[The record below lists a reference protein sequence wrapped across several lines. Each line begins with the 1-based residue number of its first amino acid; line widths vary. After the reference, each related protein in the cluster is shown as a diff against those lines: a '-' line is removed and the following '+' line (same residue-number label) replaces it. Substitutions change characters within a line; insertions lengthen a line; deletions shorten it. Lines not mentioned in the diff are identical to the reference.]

1 MKRASFLIACILL
14 LSFVPTASAILS
26 LSNAD
31 VYPSADYL
39 QPGERVNVSA
49 KVEIIPSGAMTFAS
63 GHMLVLSTDME
74 KADWDVRVL
83 VDGIQGAVIQKNT
96 DRLFINGYLL
106 SYPTDRDVSVSIE
119 MVGNAPASMDD
130 MPHTVLRIAE
140 LNNQGVIVGGSE
152 KSIQRIVRPSP
163 VSASPTISHAAAATA
178 RTTTADTHTVDF
190 PFLLIIAGLFCALL
204 SLKRRLKLR

>member
-1 MKRASFLIACILL
+1 MKRAAFLIACILL
-14 LSFVPTASAILS
+14 LSFVTTASAILS

-31 VYPSADYL
+31 VYPSEDYL
-39 QPGERVNVSA
+39 RPGERVNVSA
-49 KVEIIPSGAMTFAS
+49 TVEIIPSGAMTFAS
-63 GHMLVLSTDME
+63 GHTLVFSTDLE
-74 KADWDVRVL
+74 NAHWDVRVM
-83 VDGIQGAVIQKNT
+83 VDGIQAAVILKDT
-96 DRLFINGYLL
+96 DHLFVNGYIL

-119 MVGNAPASMDD
+119 MVGNAPPSMDD
-130 MPHTVLRIAE
+130 MPQTVLRIAE

-163 VSASPTISHAAAATA
+163 VSASPTIPHTAVATA
-178 RTTTADTHTVDF
+178 RTSTADTHTVDF